1 MDRVSI
7 VTFVVV
13 LGTMM
18 AAIDSTIVI
27 LALPT
32 MVQSLHS
39 NLFTI
44 MWVILVYLLVTAVLT
59 TQLGRLGDNYGRSRI
74 YNIGFIVFT
83 VGSAMCGAA
92 PSDSFLIASRG
103 IQALGAAMIQAN
115 SGAIIADHYP
125 PNKRGKAY
133 GYTSVG
139 WNIGAIL
146 GIVLG
151 GIITTFIGWRFIFYI
166 NIPIGIA
173 AVAIGLREIKDYNI
187 VRRRFDVVGTML
199 LAAALTLVTLGAAEI
214 AGTGLAADDSYLLMA
229 GLALL
234 IPFILWERRIEYP
247 LIDFRVFRN
256 RILAASMLAAFLQS
270 AGYLSTAFILIMY
283 LQGIRGLSPFSASLL
298 LVPGYVL
305 ASLLGPWAGRL
316 SDGIGARLPATLG
329 IGLMMAAAAAYS
341 LLSLNTPYDYI
352 VVASIIGGV
361 GSALFFPANN
371 SAVMANARSEFYGG
385 ASGILRTLANI
396 GILVSYVLSITIASL
411 AVPRY
416 VAFQVFLGTSNL
428 VGGITASFLEGLH
441 SAFLASMGILAIA
454 MILSAIRGQEA
465 RSSLIENIRGGE
477 KPFAGSPTTSSTD
490 DSLQ

>member
-39 NLFTI
+39 DLFTMI
-44 MWVILVYLLVTAVLT
+44 WVILIYLLVTAVLT

-74 YNIGFIVFT
+74 YNIGFLIFT

-92 PSDSFLIASRG
+92 PNDVFLVASRG
-103 IQALGAAMIQAN
+103 VQALGAAMLQAN

-125 PNKRGKAY
+125 PNKRGRAY

-139 WNIGAIL
+139 WNVGAIL

-166 NIPIGIA
+166 NVPIGIA
-173 AVAIGLREIKDYNI
+173 AIALGIREVKDYN
-187 VRRRFDVVGTML
+187 VVKRRFDVPGTVL
-199 LAAALTLVTLGAAEI
+199 LAASLALIAYGAANV
-214 AGTGLAADDSYLLMA
+214 AGVGLTVPDLAILTV

-234 IPFILWERRIEYP
+234 VPFVYWERRVSYP
-247 LIDFRVFRN
+247 LIDFRAFRN

-316 SDGIGARLPATLG
+316 SDRMGARLPATLG
-329 IGLMMAAAAAYS
+329 IGLMLAAAGAYS
-341 LLSLNTPYDYI
+341 LLGLATPYSYI
-352 VVASIIGGV
+352 IAASIVGGI
-361 GSALFFPANN
+361 GSAFFFPANN
-371 SAVMANARSEFYGG
+371 SAVMANASSEFYGG

-396 GILVSYVLSITIASL
+396 GILISYVLSITIASL
-411 AVPRY
+411 TVPRY
-416 VAFQVFLGTSNL
+416 VAFQVFLGTSDL
-428 VGGITASFLEGLH
+428 VGGVTTAFLSGLH
-441 SAFLASMGILAIA
+441 SAFLASMAILAIA
-454 MILSAIRGQEA
+454 MVLSAMRGRETRAHVVRQEGRGPFIDPSVA
-465 RSSLIENIRGGE
+465 RDGGNPY
-477 KPFAGSPTTSSTD
+477 K
-490 DSLQ
+490 